1 MKILITGIQGFAGS
15 YLAKYVIENNLAEVH
30 GIVREK
36 KENELL
42 KKIEKKIKFH
52 ECDVTE
58 KEKLEKIVKEVKP
71 EIIFH
76 LAAQASVADSLKD
89 PRKSFEVNLFGTMNL
104 LEAVKKNSP
113 ETRIIWIGSS
123 EEYGVQ
129 EKESIP
135 IKEESKFNPI
145 TPYAV
150 SKIAADYLCK
160 YYSDSMELNII
171 RIRPFNHTG
180 PYRGERFVLSNWCK
194 QVAEIEKGLKDKI
207 RAGNIGNIRDFS
219 DVRDVVKAYWIAAEK
234 GKSGE
239 VYNVCSGT
247 GFSLEEML
255 RKIIS
260 LCNKKIIIE
269 KDNSTDNKQHIP
281 VLIGDNSKI
290 KKLGWKNEIPL
301 EQTLNDLLNYWRNK
315 LK

>member
-135 IKEESKFNPI
+135 IKEESK
-145 TPYAV
+145 
-150 SKIAADYLCK
+150 
-160 YYSDSMELNII
+160 
-171 RIRPFNHTG
+171 
-180 PYRGERFVLSNWCK
+180 
-194 QVAEIEKGLKDKI
+194 
-207 RAGNIGNIRDFS
+207 
-219 DVRDVVKAYWIAAEK
+219 
-234 GKSGE
+234 
-239 VYNVCSGT
+239 
-247 GFSLEEML
+247 
-255 RKIIS
+255 
-260 LCNKKIIIE
+260 
-269 KDNSTDNKQHIP
+269 
-281 VLIGDNSKI
+281 
-290 KKLGWKNEIPL
+290 
-301 EQTLNDLLNYWRNK
+301 
-315 LK
+315 